1 MLTHQFS
8 MHQHLIFH
16 TIQVIHFKQIDMDIF
31 GPTRNLGLF
40 LKFPKNSVWAV
51 HGQPPHQPRFHFF
64 GTEIC
69 GHFRPHNTQNHNLTH
84 KYNTSHTNSLL
95 IVQNRSQISN
105 KQSQIFGTDQTAS
118 HGPIQSKSLTRLLNK
133 D

>member
-16 TIQVIHFKQIDMDIF
+16 TIQTIHFKQIDRDNF

-40 LKFPKNSVWAV
+40 LIVPKNSVWVV
-51 HGQPPHQPRFHFF
+51 HGQPPHQPQFHFF
-64 GTEIC
+64 KTEIR

-84 KYNTSHTNSLL
+84 KYNTSHTNSLWT
-95 IVQNRSQISN
+95 IQNGSQIFS

-118 HGPIQSKSLTRLLNK
+118 YDLIQSKSLTRLLNK